1 LELDKIYSIGN
12 RTIADSQ
19 VDEEATVMDL
29 VTGPLDLYDYLMFLF
44 VIIML
49 VAFFTLAIFILGL
62 PGKVALQRKH
72 PHAETVKWMGW
83 AGFLVVIPW
92 VHALIWAFHDS
103 LTIDIRRFPAEER
116 DAIEKELAR
125 LGGSNSAKPETN
137 E

>member
-1 LELDKIYSIGN
+1 MELDKIYSIAN

-29 VTGPLDLYDYLMFLF
+29 ITGPLDLYDYLMFLF

-116 DAIEKELAR
+116 DAIEKEIAR
-125 LGGSNSAKPETN
+125 LGGSTSSKPETTD
-137 E
+137 

>member
-1 LELDKIYSIGN
+1 MELDKIYSIAN

-19 VDEEATVMDL
+19 VDEEAMAMDL
-29 VTGPLDLYDYLMFLF
+29 ITGPLDLYDYLMFLF

-116 DAIEKELAR
+116 DAIEKEIAR
-125 LGGSNSAKPETN
+125 LGGSTSSKPETTD
-137 E
+137 

>member
-1 LELDKIYSIGN
+1 MELDKIYSIAN

-19 VDEEATVMDL
+19 VDEEATAMDL
-29 VTGPLDLYDYLMFLF
+29 ITGPLDLYDYLMFLF

-116 DAIEKELAR
+116 DAIEKEIAR
-125 LGGSNSAKPETN
+125 LGGSTSSKPETTD
-137 E
+137 

>member
-1 LELDKIYSIGN
+1 LELDKIYSIAN

-125 LGGSNSAKPETN
+125 LGGSNSAKPETS